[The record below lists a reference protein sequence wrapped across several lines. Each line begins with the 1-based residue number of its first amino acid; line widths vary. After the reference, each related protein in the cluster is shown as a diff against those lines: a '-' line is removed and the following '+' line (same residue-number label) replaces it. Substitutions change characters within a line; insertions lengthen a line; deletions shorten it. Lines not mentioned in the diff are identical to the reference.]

1 MDNGSTLTGWDMDM
15 HQEAWNTEGSCVR
28 AMEGMG
34 IAAGSLSEIKVQHL
48 KGFASVPQFSAYE
61 S

>member
-1 MDNGSTLTGWDMDM
+1 MDM
-15 HQEAWNTEGSCVR
+15 HQEAWDTEGNCVR

-34 IAAGSLSEIKVQHL
+34 IAAGSLSGIKVKHL
-48 KGFASVPQFSAYE
+48 KGFASVPPFSAYE